1 MECEYA
7 WEKNLSYSTSF
18 VITAFISYIYLC
30 TGVIV
35 WRSES
40 SWGAISSTV

>member
-7 WEKNLSYSTSF
+7 WEKYLSYSTSF
-18 VITAFISYIYLC
+18 VITASISYIYLC

-35 WRSES
+35 WSHFFHSVGPRN
-40 SWGAISSTV
+40 